1 MKNKPYKRKPGDF
14 EIRILSNGRVVMI
27 APDEML
33 LDLAKQIESKADTI
47 YSVMETA
54 KDAGKQ
60 ASKSE

>member
-33 LDLAKQIESKADTI
+33 LDLAKRIESRADKI
-47 YSVMETA
+47 YSVMEA
-54 KDAGKQ
+54 AEDAGKQ